1 MSSHLPKIDDKALE
15 FDVDIQDA
23 QFNHEGRYFL
33 RLSIHSLHTSDFTG
47 IQVKHGME
55 TTYRNENE
63 AETDV
68 VTQPESAVL
77 SRFQDK
83 QFSFRLP
90 VGKSLAKI
98 PVPEFICVWYIII
111 FILYNMILTV
121 KKKKVRRKHRFIV
134 HCILNLID
142 TLWTTVFVGFCKN
155 DKNHDVYL
163 LVEAFS
169 LPSDGGMGRKVGE
182 GKFAI
187 YPRPNAPRIKA
198 DVEPGEDFYNYTD
211 VLSLLRTV
219 STDSVQM
226 HCGRIRSVY
235 ALREVV
241 VPKPKSPL
249 KTPPKKTIKK
259 PTPIP
264 QPSPPPSSRPAPR
277 PKPPPSPTSS
287 WGGDNI
293 SIMLPSSPAF
303 PPLSDGKLVSAN
315 IVRLHW
321 LNTLCLKYAHF
332 KKASLSLSCKEL
344 MNYLQLIDEQFIK
357 YHVVSINRWR
367 RIPWW
372 TRTDTRTQS
381 SQPTDMFLGRGRSRW
396 MWSSMEHPASPT
408 LTRGP
413 PHRLMS
419 LCKICCQKLFRS
431 RNNIK

>member
-1 MSSHLPKIDDKALE
+1 M
-15 FDVDIQDA
+15 DA
-23 QFNHEGRYFL
+23 
-33 RLSIHSLHTSDFTG
+33 
-47 IQVKHGME
+47 
-55 TTYRNENE
+55 
-63 AETDV
+63 
-68 VTQPESAVL
+68 
-77 SRFQDK
+77 
-83 QFSFRLP
+83 
-90 VGKSLAKI
+90 
-98 PVPEFICVWYIII
+98 
-111 FILYNMILTV
+111 
-121 KKKKVRRKHRFIV
+121 
-134 HCILNLID
+134 
-142 TLWTTVFVGFCKN
+142 LWTTVFVGFCKN

-226 HCGRIRSVY
+226 HCGRIRSIY

-259 PTPIP
+259 PTPTP

-293 SIMLPSSPAF
+293 SIMLPSSPSF

-315 IVRLHW
+315 IVW
-321 LNTLCLKYAHF
+321 LQSPSIHVF
-332 KKASLSLSCKEL
+332 KVSPYERSI
-344 MNYLQLIDEQFIK
+344 MVFI
-357 YHVVSINRWR
+357 
-367 RIPWW
+367 
-372 TRTDTRTQS
+372 
-381 SQPTDMFLGRGRSRW
+381 L
-396 MWSSMEHPASPT
+396 
-408 LTRGP
+408 
-413 PHRLMS
+413 
-419 LCKICCQKLFRS
+419 
-431 RNNIK
+431 

>member
-1 MSSHLPKIDDKALE
+1 M
-15 FDVDIQDA
+15 
-23 QFNHEGRYFL
+23 
-33 RLSIHSLHTSDFTG
+33 
-47 IQVKHGME
+47 
-55 TTYRNENE
+55 
-63 AETDV
+63 
-68 VTQPESAVL
+68 
-77 SRFQDK
+77 
-83 QFSFRLP
+83 
-90 VGKSLAKI
+90 
-98 PVPEFICVWYIII
+98 
-111 FILYNMILTV
+111 
-121 KKKKVRRKHRFIV
+121 
-134 HCILNLID
+134 
-142 TLWTTVFVGFCKN
+142 WTTVFVGFCKN

-315 IVRLHW
+315 IVRLQW

-357 YHVVSINRWR
+357 YHVVSIIGEGGSPNGQGQTHVRSPANLQTCFWGGDGAGGCDP
-367 RIPWW
+367 PW
-372 TRTDTRTQS
+372 S
-381 SQPTDMFLGRGRSRW
+381 IQPPQHWLGDHPTGLCHCVRSVVKNCLKVETILSRGFTCTS
-396 MWSSMEHPASPT
+396 
-408 LTRGP
+408 
-413 PHRLMS
+413 
-419 LCKICCQKLFRS
+419 I
-431 RNNIK
+431 